1 MAEGIKLGHRIKA
14 VESKKYSNMQVRF
27 FQVLRFNEPP
37 ESQEPLKPIRI
48 TQCSFRRFKVVAKH
62 LISKLV
68 HSQNGFGVSCR
79 IHPNRV
85 VAVNFCISD

>member
-48 TQCSFRRFKVVAKH
+48 MQSSFRRFKFVAKH
-62 LISKLV
+62 IISKLV
-68 HSQNGFGVSCR
+68 HSQNGFGVPVEC
-79 IHPNRV
+79 IHNRV
-85 VAVNFCISD
+85 VAVNFLRFS